1 MKLGIGSYTFG
12 WRVEAGMTPFELLEE
27 AAAFGVSVVQI
38 ADNLPLDALSPA
50 ELRRVGRTAQVQDVT
65 LEMGT
70 RGIDPDH
77 LLRYVEIAESL
88 SSSLLRVVVD
98 TKRAHPEPPAI
109 AARLRKMVPDL
120 EASGVTLAVE
130 NHDRLPAVALRR
142 IMEEVDSPR
151 VGICLDTANS
161 IGANE
166 GVAHVLATL
175 APWIANLHVKDITI
189 RRLSHLMG
197 FLVEGAPAGKGDLDI
212 PDLLNRVRRDVP
224 RDVNAILELWTPP
237 EEDETK
243 TLAKERR
250 WARTSIKFLR
260 MLVSD

>member
-12 WRVEAGMTPFELLEE
+12 WKVAAGMTPFELLEE
-27 AAAFGVSVVQI
+27 AGAFGVSVVQI

-50 ELRRVGRTAQVQDVT
+50 ELRRLGRTAHARGIT
-65 LEMGT
+65 LETGT
-70 RGIDPDH
+70 RGIDRDH
-77 LLRYVEIAESL
+77 LLRYVEIAASL

-98 TKRAHPEPPAI
+98 TKRAHPEPPDI
-109 AARLRKMVPDL
+109 VARLRKIVPEL
-120 EASGVTLAVE
+120 EAAGVTLAIE
-130 NHDRLPAVALRR
+130 NHDRLPAVVLRR
-142 IMEEVDSPR
+142 IMEEVGSPR

-166 GVAHVLATL
+166 GVAHVLAML
-175 APWIANLHVKDITI
+175 APWIANVHVKDVTI
-189 RRLSHLMG
+189 RRLPHLMG

-212 PDLLNRVRRDVP
+212 PDLLERVRREVP

-250 WARTSIKFLR
+250 WARASVKYLR
-260 MLVSD
+260 PLISD